1 MSLRELIEMIDR
13 EASRPETVIPFP
25 NGGDALDRAG
35 QAACDLVQRAAGVA
49 EEQAQLALAAAHK
62 LSVQLRA
69 AEDQI
74 AELKNEVKHYRDRA
88 DRAEKWLHRIAM
100 EIEDNFFADRRPR
113 QSPSDQGG
121 PKEYAPKRRG
131 GSSN

>member
-113 QSPSDQGG
+113 QSSSDQGG
-121 PKEYAPKRRG
+121 PTEYAPKRRS
-131 GSSN
+131 GS

>member
-35 QAACDLVQRAAGVA
+35 QATCDLVQRAASVA

-88 DRAEKWLHRIAM
+88 ERAEKWLHRIAM

-121 PKEYAPKRRG
+121 PTEYAPKRRTS
-131 GSSN
+131 SSN

>member
-1 MSLRELIEMIDR
+1 MIDR

-35 QAACDLVQRAAGVA
+35 QAACDLVQRAASVA

-88 DRAEKWLHRIAM
+88 ERAEKWLHRIAM

-113 QSPSDQGG
+113 QSSSDQGG
-121 PKEYAPKRRG
+121 PTEYAPKRRG